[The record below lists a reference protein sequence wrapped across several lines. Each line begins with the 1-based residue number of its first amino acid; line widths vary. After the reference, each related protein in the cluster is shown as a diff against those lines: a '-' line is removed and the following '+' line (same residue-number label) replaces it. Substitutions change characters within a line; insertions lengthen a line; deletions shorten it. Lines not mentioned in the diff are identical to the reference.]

1 MEKSNK
7 KLDRVRLCANVMCIS
22 VSIKKRKMEEK
33 EWTKDRKRS
42 IVAKYVERRQKDR
55 ETKIVTYAFSITLTF
70 FSGFDLALLLQLRQC
85 PWKAKQSQLMLKNSS
100 LSFCFCF
107 GLNSYLKRTH
117 LTSRTL
123 NASFFC
129 GKKGYK
135 TVFILRCTS
144 LGIVISGW
152 NSDLTKR

>member
-85 PWKAKQSQLMLKNSS
+85 PWKTKQSQLMLKNSS

-135 TVFILRCTS
+135 TVFIYRITD
-144 LGIVISGW
+144 V
-152 NSDLTKR
+152 RV